1 MRLFTA
7 TSLVVFAALGIA
19 DGHGAKVDLF
29 ERGAE
34 LAKACVACHTASGA
48 GTGPAFPNLGG
59 QSFRYLHQQLQWI
72 QSGDRSIPEMT
83 GQLDKLSDQDLKAL
97 AKHFS
102 SQPMASGSTDPE
114 LLELGRRIY
123 MGGSHERGIPACA
136 ACHSPTGS
144 GTPAAAFPALSGQSS
159 QYVAK
164 ALRDYR
170 FKRRTGGENQIMA
183 TISAR
188 LTEQEVDAVAS
199 YVSGLRKR

>member
-1 MRLFTA
+1 MRLFAATA
-7 TSLVVFAALGIA
+7 LIVFAALASA
-19 DGHGAKVDLF
+19 DDHGAKVDLY
-29 ERGAE
+29 EQGAE
-34 LAKACVACHTASGA
+34 LAKACIACHTASGA

-59 QSFRYLHQQLQWI
+59 QGFRYLHEQLKWI

-97 AKHFS
+97 AKYFS
-102 SQPMASGSTDPE
+102 DQPMATGSTDPE
-114 LLELGRRIY
+114 LLDQGRRIY
-123 MGGSHERGIPACA
+123 MGGSHERGIPACT

-144 GTPAAAFPALSGQSS
+144 GTPAAAYPALSGQSS

-164 ALRDYR
+164 ALRNYR
-170 FKRRTGGENQIMA
+170 FKRRIGGENQIMA

-188 LTEQEVDAVAS
+188 LTEQEIDAVAS